1 MLWVCPGSA
10 TQAPGPGVLRRTC
23 GGSAATESM
32 QQLADGLKLAEVVL
46 DVANIGEELHRGQP
60 CLVGCKPP
68 NARCGGLWMMGVG
81 SAQLGHTLAR
91 LAAALRP
98 QEHTERRLS
107 GSVAPACMASRGR
120 AGRARRLSLPK
131 KLFQHSGVAVGPIP
145 PAIALSDLRKAGRR
159 RMSSS
164 ANDEM
169 CRP

>member
-10 TQAPGPGVLRRTC
+10 TQAPRPGVSRRTC

-32 QQLADGLKLAEVVL
+32 QQLADGLKLAAVVL

-68 NARCGGLWMMGVG
+68 NARCGGLGVG
-81 SAQLGHTLAR
+81 CWKCTAFGHTLAR

-107 GSVAPACMASRGR
+107 GSVAPACMVSRGR

-131 KLFQHSGVAVGPIP
+131 KAVNCFNILGWLWGPYRQPSPCLTSGRQGGDA
-145 PAIALSDLRKAGRR
+145 
-159 RMSSS
+159 
-164 ANDEM
+164 
-169 CRP
+169 